1 MITSFPFFLLLVN
14 ILLFPL
20 QAGAVESA
28 SSFKTGEYRI
38 CLGTESE
45 CLQGNG
51 EVGKEYVRFEK
62 NGMGHFAVGANTTPF
77 QWSKEGDAVV
87 IDSSNEAI
95 PPYKLEVKAG
105 GTLLRESDE
114 VSYLLIED
122 EDTIFRTGMYYRCP
136 ENTEASCLEGV
147 EAFMAGMPADEE
159 PAVADFLTFETEG
172 SKLYVCP
179 RSEPGTACDEL
190 VWKRADA
197 GGEVDALKPSGEVA
211 LRFVEDKN
219 MLVDKSSGAR
229 YLRVMSEAVMRSA
242 N

>member
-1 MITSFPFFLLLVN
+1 MIKSFPFFLLLTN

-20 QAGAVESA
+20 QAGATETA

-38 CLGTESE
+38 CLGTEAE

-62 NGMGHFAVGANTTPF
+62 NGMGHFAVGANTTLF
-77 QWSKEGDAVV
+77 RWRKEGDAVV
-87 IDSSNEAI
+87 IDSSNEAL

-105 GTLLRESDE
+105 SALLRESDE

-122 EDTIFRTGMYYRCP
+122 EDMIFRTGMYYRCP

-159 PAVADFLTFETEG
+159 PAPADFLTFEAED

-197 GGEVDALKPSGEVA
+197 GGEVDALKASGEVA
-211 LRFVEDKN
+211 LRFTEDKN

-229 YLRVMSEAVMRSA
+229 YLRAASEAVMNSA